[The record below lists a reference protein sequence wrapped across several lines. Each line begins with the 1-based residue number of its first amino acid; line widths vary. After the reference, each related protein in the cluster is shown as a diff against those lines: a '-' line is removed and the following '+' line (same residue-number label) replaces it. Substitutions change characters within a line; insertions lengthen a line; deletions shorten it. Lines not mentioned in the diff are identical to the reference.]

1 MLKGAELL
9 AKAKELEGST
19 KTQLARGCGYVT
31 ANPDG
36 SERVNFTAFYAA
48 LLDAKGLTFSTTTTG
63 AGRRGR
69 GLAHKVKVQ
78 FNGKLMIGDG
88 YLKLMGA
95 EPGDEFEI
103 RVGRKQITLVAAN
116 ES

>member
-48 LLDAKGLTFSTTTTG
+48 LLDAKGLTFNTAPSV
-63 AGRRGR
+63 GRRGR
-69 GLAHKVKVQ
+69 GLAHRVKVQ

>member
-31 ANPDG
+31 TNPDG

-48 LLDAKGLTFSTTTTG
+48 LLDAKGLTFNTASSV
-63 AGRRGR
+63 GRRGR